1 MGGLGVGNVSGR
13 VSKLLQQGRA
23 HQAQG
28 RTNQGFACYQQA
40 LQEQP
45 QHPEALHLM
54 GMAYV
59 AMGMAVL
66 GVPLVHQA
74 IALEPAAI
82 AYRLELAQVLVQ
94 QGQTGEA
101 CMVLEAACA
110 VEPASPQ
117 ALAQLGD
124 LQIQLNRYAEAE
136 RSYAA
141 AVALDGQQALWHEA
155 LAQLQHQRW
164 ALPEAQASRQRALAL
179 GDAPTA
185 LRLNLG
191 YAEPR
196 APRPVPPPLEQ
207 LRAAPGVD
215 LATACQERDLLVIDD
230 FLDDP
235 LAFRAQALALCR
247 QRTQLLANGV
257 FPGVQTAAQPMDAA
271 MQRIADALGR
281 TVKWDSPDHGALRV
295 SLATDEARADVH
307 VDSPTL
313 PHIFGGVLYLSLPE
327 DCQGGT
333 SFYRHR
339 ATGLARRP
347 EAADVQAG
355 GFASLLDFQKRHL
368 PPNKLQPFAQW
379 RAQREGRWE
388 WLFEVPMR
396 FNRLVV
402 FRSDY
407 FHAVSELFGNQ
418 PENGRLVQLFH
429 FQTTS

>member
-1 MGGLGVGNVSGR
+1 MR
-13 VSKLLQQGRA
+13 APKLLTQGRA
-23 HQAQG
+23 YQAQG
-28 RTNQGFACYQQA
+28 RLNQAFACYQQA

-45 QHPEALHLM
+45 RHPDALYLM

-66 GVPLVHQA
+66 GVPLVRQA
-74 IALEPAAI
+74 IALEPTAI
-82 AYRLELAQVLVQ
+82 AYRLELAQVLIQ
-94 QGQTGEA
+94 QGQNDEA
-101 CMVLEAACA
+101 TLVLQAACA
-110 VEPASPQ
+110 VEPVSPQ
-117 ALAQLGD
+117 ALAQLGA
-124 LQIQLNRYAEAE
+124 LQIQLERYTEAE
-136 RSYAA
+136 LSYAA
-141 AVALDGQQALWHEA
+141 AVALDTQQATWHEA
-155 LAQLQHQRW
+155 LAQLQHLRW
-164 ALPEAQASRQRALAL
+164 SLPEAQASSQRALAL
-179 GDAPTA
+179 GGPQVAQ
-185 LRLNLG
+185 RLNLG

-196 APRPVPPPLEQ
+196 NPRSVPPPLDL

-215 LATACQERDLLVIDD
+215 LATACQQRDLLVIDN
-230 FLDDP
+230 FLPDP
-235 LAFRAQALALCR
+235 MAFRTQALALCL

-257 FPGVQTAAQPMDAA
+257 FPGVQTAAQPCGDT

-281 TVKWDSPDHGALRV
+281 TLKWDSPDHGALRV

-379 RAQREGRWE
+379 RAQRDGRWE
-388 WLFEVPMR
+388 WLMEVPMR
-396 FNRLVV
+396 FNRLIV

-407 FHAVSELFGNQ
+407 FHAVTELFGDQ
-418 PENGRLVQLFH
+418 PDNGRLVQLFH
-429 FQTTS
+429 FQAAS